1 MAYGIESSQELAD
14 LFGTGGFAVDTLDLV
29 DWAGNVDSRQVG
41 PGTNRPA
48 TYAHSVVSRL

>member
-14 LFGTGGFAVDTLDLV
+14 LFGTGGFALDTLALV
-29 DWAGNVDSRQVG
+29 DWAGTVDSRQVG

-48 TYAHSVVSRL
+48 TYARCVVARL